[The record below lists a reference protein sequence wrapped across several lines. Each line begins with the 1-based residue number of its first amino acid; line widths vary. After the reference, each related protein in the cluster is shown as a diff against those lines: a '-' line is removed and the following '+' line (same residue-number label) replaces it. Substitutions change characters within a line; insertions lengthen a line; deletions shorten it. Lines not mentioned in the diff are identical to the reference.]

1 MTSSDAPAAAGAPS
15 PSAAPGARPAP
26 GPGQP
31 AAAPAAAVAPPAA
44 AAPDER
50 RARRS
55 FAPIAATIAHLA
67 VLGAIGLPILTAI
80 GVLVA
85 LGVGTLL
92 LVVGLGLLALAL
104 LALFA
109 VAWFERERV
118 AGLYGVP
125 VPPAQLRRSPRTDW
139 LRVPHTLLRIVADGQ
154 HWRAVLSFFL
164 ASLLGSIAV
173 SLLGLAGLGG
183 PLAFAALGAA
193 DSVAVPYFGYVVPVE
208 WAPLVGSLALVG
220 GIGGTLGAAYAHRGI
235 TTALLVPDERE
246 RLEREARESRVQREG
261 AVRAADLD
269 RTRIERDLHDG
280 VQPRL
285 VSIAMQLGMA
295 RDKIDTDPAA
305 ARALIDEAHA
315 SSKSAV
321 TELRQLARG
330 IHVAV
335 LDDRGLDAAVSALAA
350 RSTVPVEVDARIDRR
365 CSREAET
372 AAYFAIAESITNA
385 QKHARASRI
394 RVAIRTR
401 TAPDGRAVLWARVE
415 DDGIGGAVRQVGG
428 GIDGLAHRIA
438 GAGGTLAL
446 TSPAGGPTAIEVELP
461 CAS

>member
-1 MTSSDAPAAAGAPS
+1 MTSSTAQPPAAHAASAQAS
-15 PSAAPGARPAP
+15 PAPGAAP
-26 GPGQP
+26 P
-31 AAAPAAAVAPPAA
+31 APPAA
-44 AAPDER
+44 

-55 FAPIAATIAHLA
+55 SAPIAATVAHLVVLGAVGLPILIGLAVLVAAGVGTLVVLVGLLLLALA
-67 VLGAIGLPILTAI
+67 VLG
-80 GVLVA
+80 V
-85 LGVGTLL
+85 
-92 LVVGLGLLALAL
+92 
-104 LALFA
+104 FA

-118 AGLYGVP
+118 AGLYGEP
-125 VPPAQLRRSPRTDW
+125 VPPAVLRRSPRTDW
-139 LRVPHTLLRIVADGQ
+139 LRVPHTLLRVVADGQ
-154 HWRAVLSFFL
+154 HWRAVLSFAL
-164 ASLLGSIAV
+164 ASLLGSFV
-173 SLLGLAGLGG
+173 LSLLGLAGLGG
-183 PLAFAALGAA
+183 PLALAALGAA
-193 DSVAVPYFGYVVPVE
+193 DTIAVPWVGLSVPVE
-208 WAPLVGSLALVG
+208 WAPLVGSLALLGGVG
-220 GIGGTLGAAYAHRGI
+220 GTIGLAYAHRGI
-235 TTALLVPDERE
+235 TTSLLVPDERE
-246 RLEREARESRVQREG
+246 RLEREARESREQREG

-295 RDKIDTDPAA
+295 RDKIDSDPAA

-428 GIDGLAHRIA
+428 GIDGLAHRVA
-438 GAGGTLAL
+438 GAGGTLTL